1 MLSALF
7 GSEARAKMLS
17 VFLLG
22 SAEKYST
29 RQLAA
34 ETGLSSPSLKRE
46 LENLSGLGL
55 IKESS
60 GEGEAKEKRPTRWYR
75 LNRDCLVYPEL
86 RALFTK
92 AQILSSRRFISG
104 LEKACR
110 PRFLALTGFFTN
122 SSSPTDML
130 LVGNIK
136 RPALA
141 KLIKDL
147 ERDLGREVNYTIM
160 SEREFEYRRKV
171 MDIFLY
177 NILEGKN
184 VILIGSL
191 HQS

>member
-7 GSEARAKMLS
+7 GSEARVKILA
-17 VFLLG
+17 VFLL
-22 SAEKYST
+22 STAEKYSA

-34 ETGLSSPSLKRE
+34 ETGLSSPSLRRE
-46 LENLSGLGL
+46 LEGLTELGL
-55 IKESS
+55 IKETSS
-60 GEGEAKEKRPTRWYR
+60 DSESREKRPTRWYR
-75 LNRDCLVYPEL
+75 LNRDCLIYPEL

-92 AQILSSRRFISG
+92 AQILSSRKFISG

-110 PRFLALTGFFTN
+110 PRLLALTGFFTN
-122 SSSPTDML
+122 NSSPTDML

-141 KLIKDL
+141 KLIKEL

-160 SEREFEYRRKV
+160 SEREFEYRRQV

-184 VILIGSL
+184 VILIDNL
-191 HQS
+191 HQN